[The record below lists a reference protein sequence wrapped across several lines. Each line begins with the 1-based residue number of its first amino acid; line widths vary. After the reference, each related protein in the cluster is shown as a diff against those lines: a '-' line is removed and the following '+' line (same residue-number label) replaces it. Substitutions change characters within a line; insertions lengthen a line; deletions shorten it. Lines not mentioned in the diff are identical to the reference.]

1 MLKATHLF
9 FATLL
14 FGFSVYAAAESALNI
29 AYQYGVRSNTSPI
42 IALKILKI
50 SDSILKKEQLSQ
62 LKRLDAGIEYIDF
75 TAINISADIFV
86 TLKSYFPDLKQIRV
100 NGDAIHFEK
109 IFPDI
114 QQQLE
119 TQKIS
124 ITFEHFYSIKNGIQE
139 PFDIEWL
146 DQEDNSQNPRKKT
159 PKAFCGCSIS

>member
-1 MLKATHLF
+1 MLKATPLF

-14 FGFSVYAAAESALNI
+14 FGFSVSAAAESELKI
-29 AYQYGVRSNTSPI
+29 SYQYGVKIGTSPI
-42 IALKILKI
+42 IGLKVLKI

-75 TAINISADIFV
+75 SAINISSSVFV
-86 TLKSYFPDLKQIRV
+86 ALKAYFPELKQIRV

-159 PKAFCGCSIS
+159 SKAFCGCSIS